1 VQCAHPRPTTV
12 DARDLSTVRAGYLHA
27 VSLGGASV
35 VELHKVGLSF
45 GKQLI
50 LSGVSL
56 GVRPGEVVALR
67 GGNGSGKSTLLRM
80 LAGVLRPSSGQ
91 RIGRPTVAFL
101 PVGVTPPQLSA
112 NQWLNHLRP
121 SRVGWA
127 DALDELGFRGNR
139 DEPCRVLSLG
149 NFRKMLIADA
159 LTSGAQLILLDEA
172 TVGLDDPG
180 RDALTN
186 MVRRLRA
193 TGTSVVMSEQD
204 AEPIPSATATWRVQN
219 GQVDAVTAS
228 HDIVTA
234 TFTGGRGRVAA
245 LTAEAERLGFRAGPI
260 A

>member
-1 VQCAHPRPTTV
+1 
-12 DARDLSTVRAGYLHA
+12 
-27 VSLGGASV
+27 VSSGGTSV
-35 VELHKVGLSF
+35 VKLKDVGLSF
-45 GKQLI
+45 GRQPVLT
-50 LSGVSL
+50 GVSL
-56 GVRPGEVVALR
+56 QVTPGDVVALR
-67 GGNGSGKSTLLRM
+67 GANGAGKSTLLRI
-80 LAGVLRPSSGQ
+80 LAGVLRPTIGE
-91 RIGRPTVAFL
+91 RIGKAPVTFL
-101 PVGVTPPQLSA
+101 PVGVTPPQLST
-112 NQWLNHLRP
+112 NQWLTHLRP
-121 SRVGWA
+121 GRTGWA